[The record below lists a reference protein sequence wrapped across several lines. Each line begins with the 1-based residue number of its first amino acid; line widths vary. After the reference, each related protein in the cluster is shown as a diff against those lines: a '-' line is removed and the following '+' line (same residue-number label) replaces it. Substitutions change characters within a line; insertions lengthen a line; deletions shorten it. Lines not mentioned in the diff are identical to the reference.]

1 MAFAGH
7 CGVDIALDDLS
18 GDAASALFNEEL
30 GFVVQ
35 LRADDA
41 PRIVA
46 ALREAGLGAH
56 DIGVVTAADR
66 LRFTHDGKTVL
77 EESRSEWHRL
87 WAETSHRIAALRDKD
102 RKSTRLHSSP
112 YCASRL
118 TTSS

>member
-1 MAFAGH
+1 MACAGH

-46 ALREAGLGAH
+46 ALREDGIGAH
-56 DIGVVTAADR
+56 DLGVVTAADR

-77 EESRSEWHRL
+77 EASRSEWHRSC
-87 WAETSHRIAALRDKD
+87 AETRHRVAQPREHPARQHDEIAD
-102 RKSTRLHSSP
+102 T
-112 YCASRL
+112 
-118 TTSS
+118 